1 MDGTKNRQ
9 PESPAAPRNRVH
21 PLLTRLGY
29 SAGVSR
35 SEQVRWLVSRCE
47 PFLLIGLATQYLLR
61 TTVWSVST
69 PVVIA
74 SIAACALGLCGFF
87 DGGNTRLALL
97 RAAAASALLVAIC
110 LALPDHLVDF
120 VQWFPLLGTSYG
132 LVFGLRR
139 AYPFIIANSIGL
151 GFAATH
157 TFGASAG
164 LMRVPLVLI
173 GGVIAGLVAD
183 ALEEATTSAS
193 RATHD
198 AARART
204 NENYLRAVLDTA
216 PIGILVIGAELEN
229 SFMNARISQFL
240 DSAPVLND
248 VDALRSYLDPADQ
261 HIFEEMQ
268 TLVRSGQTATFACR
282 LNLPRLGGRTVQLVA
297 APAIDD
303 LGQHNGTV
311 VIVRDM
317 NDEMTRRREMERFRA
332 VADATTDLVAIASF
346 GDGTNYLN
354 PAGERFFGANP
365 LNRNDTL
372 KFIPEEYR
380 ATMFAEIGEAIR
392 DGGTWEG
399 EIEMVDQTGERHP
412 MSGVAVGIR
421 DEQGHL
427 EGFAV
432 TYRDLSE
439 RKRLEARL
447 AHDAGHDALTGLP
460 NRQQLFD
467 LLTNTIGDRER
478 MAVMFCDLDDFKI
491 VNDSLGHSV
500 GDRLL
505 QVVADRLQTA
515 TRGGDIVGRL
525 GGDEFLVVCRNIGT
539 DQEVAVVAD
548 RLLSAVKAPITLDGR
563 EHVVSMSVG
572 VAFGIGSDPANEIVQ
587 RADLAMYAAKQAG
600 RRRVATFDQTMR
612 REVDD
617 RLDMERELRAAF
629 RDNQL
634 SLHYQ
639 PIVNTVSREVL
650 GFEALVRWQHPT
662 RGLILPGAF
671 MPIIESSG
679 FSIQLGEFVLNEST
693 RAASLLRLRS
703 PNLSMSI
710 NLSAAELN
718 DGNLVE
724 NVAKAITRAGIGAS
738 ALTIEIT
745 EDIVMSDI
753 VAAKPQ
759 LDELH
764 SLGVRIA
771 IDDFGTGYSNLA
783 MLRQFAADYV
793 KIDRSLISGLDAERG
808 GTEFVRLI
816 LSLTHELGFAPIAE
830 GVETEAQLDELRR
843 LECKI
848 AQGYL
853 FAKPMTLADAL
864 AFASSS
870 GAYGQ
875 RV

>member
-1 MDGTKNRQ
+1 MDGTST
-9 PESPAAPRNRVH
+9 PPLPGDGAAQQHRLH
-21 PLLTRLGY
+21 PVLARLGY
-29 SAGVSR
+29 VDSASR
-35 SEQVRWLVSRCE
+35 SESVRWIVSRCE
-47 PFLLIGLATQYLLR
+47 PFLLIGLAAQYLLR
-61 TTVWSVST
+61 TQVWPVSV
-69 PVVIA
+69 PVVVA
-74 SIAACALGLCGFF
+74 AVAACAFGLFGLF
-87 DGGNTRLALL
+87 DGGNTRLALI

-110 LALPDHLVDF
+110 LDLPAHLVDF

-139 AYPFIIANSIGL
+139 AYPFIIVNSIGM

-157 TFGASAG
+157 AFGVSAG
-164 LMRVPLVLI
+164 LLRVPLVLV

-198 AARART
+198 AVRART
-204 NENYLRAVLDTA
+204 SENYLRAVLDTA
-216 PIGILVIGAELEN
+216 PIGILVIGGELEN

-240 DSAPVLND
+240 DTAPVLND

-317 NDEMTRRREMERFRA
+317 NDEVTRRREMERFRA

-478 MAVMFCDLDDFKI
+478 MAVMFCDLDDFKV

-539 DQEVAVVAD
+539 DQEVAIVAD

-679 FSIQLGEFVLNEST
+679 FSTQLGEFVLNEAT

-718 DGNLVE
+718 DGGLVE

-738 ALTIEIT
+738 ALTVEIT

-864 AFASSS
+864 AFASS